1 MYFLSEYAARKPGSV
16 FWFAGLTSLILVL
29 LVLVATLAPGV
40 VPLLQPLTIDTDPE
54 NMLDPDEPV
63 RVFHNTMK
71 KEFGLYDMV
80 VVGVVNTSHPDG
92 VFNVQTL
99 RNVHEL
105 TGYAKTLSWEKD
117 GERNG
122 VIGVDLIAPSTVD
135 NIEQAG
141 PGTVRFEW
149 LMAEPPESAEGARKV
164 AAKARRIPFL
174 DDTMVSRDGKALAL
188 YFPISRK
195 DISYKVASS
204 LRQKISS
211 FNAQEEYHI
220 TGLPIAQDQFG
231 IEMFKQMA
239 ISAPL
244 AMALIFALMWLFFR
258 NIRFIISP
266 MIVAMLAVI
275 DTMGLLVVSGNTI
288 HIMSSMI
295 PIFIMPIA
303 VLDAVHIL
311 SEFFD
316 RYPNYRDRGA
326 TLSAVMT
333 DLHKPMLYTSLT
345 TGVGFGS
352 LALTPIPPVQV
363 FGLFVGAGV
372 LLAWFLT
379 VTLVPAYIMLMPT
392 KALEGFGKKDAREEE
407 GRSPLDTAL
416 SWTGRVSFGRSRTI
430 LLGVLVT
437 GLIAVFGITRIQIN
451 DNPVKWFTPNH
462 EIRVADRALNER
474 FGGTYMAYLT
484 LSAARSGEMS
494 GNGLTELDR
503 KLAALAEPVRSRLR
517 ELLSSES
524 AQNAP
529 DMAALLDILNSR
541 AREAQDAAIA
551 DEEWDAWDEALLAL
565 ERIEQEDEIFKDPEV
580 LRYIENLQTDLGQ
593 TGLVGKSNSLPDI
606 VKTVYRELLMGED
619 EAFRIPDTPAAV
631 AQTLITF
638 QSSHRPQDLWHFVTP
653 DYRRTNLWLQLKSGD
668 NVDMKAVTMAVDR
681 FISENPPPVP
691 LDHEWFGLT
700 YINVVWQEKMVSG
713 MLRAFLGSFL
723 VVLAM
728 MAFLFRSFWWGL
740 LSMVPLT
747 FTIVAIYGLIGL
759 IGKDY
764 DMPVAILSSLSLG
777 LAVDYAIHFL
787 ARSRA
792 LRAEHETWKDTLTT
806 VFGEPARCI
815 ARNVIVIG
823 AGFLPLLAAP
833 LLPYRTVGVF
843 ISAILLLAGIASLFI
858 LPALLTIFEKKLF
871 PLTQNSDPD
880 SDHNFKK
887 ASETEGATT

>member
-1 MYFLSEYAARKPGSV
+1 MYFLSEYAARKPGPV
-16 FWFAGLTSLILVL
+16 FWFAGLISLILVL
-29 LVLVATLAPGV
+29 LVLVATLAPNT
-40 VPLLQPLTIDTDPE
+40 VPILRPLTIDTDPE
-54 NMLDPDEPV
+54 NMLDPSEPV

-71 KEFGLYDMV
+71 KEFGLHDMV
-80 VVGVVNTSHPDG
+80 VVGVVNASHPDG

-105 TGYAKTLSWEKD
+105 AGFAKTLYWEKD
-117 GERNG
+117 GEQHG

-149 LMAEPPESAEGARKV
+149 LMPEPPGSAEEAREV
-164 AAKARRIPFL
+164 GEKARRIPFL

-188 YFPISRK
+188 YIPISRK
-195 DISYKVASS
+195 NISYKVASS

-211 FNAQEEYHI
+211 LDAEEEYHI

-316 RYPNYRDRGA
+316 RYPHYRDRGA
-326 TLSAVMT
+326 ALSAVMT
-333 DLHKPMLYTSLT
+333 DLHKPMLFTSLT
-345 TGVGFGS
+345 TAVGFGS
-352 LALTPIPPVQV
+352 LALTPIPPVQI

-372 LLAWFLT
+372 LLAWLLT
-379 VTLVPAYIMLMPT
+379 VTLVPAYIMLMPN
-392 KALEGFGKKDAREEE
+392 KAFEGFGKKGEHEE
-407 GRSPLDTAL
+407 GHRSPLDAAL
-416 SWTGRVSFGRSRTI
+416 SWTGRVSFGRSRTV
-430 LLGVLVT
+430 LLGVLVI
-437 GLIAVFGITRIQIN
+437 GIVAVYGITRIQIN

-484 LSAARSGEMS
+484 LSAATRGEIS
-494 GNGLTELDR
+494 GNGSAILDQR
-503 KLAALAEPVRSRLR
+503 LATLPEPARSRLL
-517 ELLSSES
+517 EFLSSEP
-524 AQNAP
+524 ARNAP
-529 DMAALLDILNSR
+529 DRAALLDILSSQ
-541 AREAQDAAIA
+541 AQEAQDAAMA

-565 ERIEQEDEIFKDPEV
+565 EGIMQEDETFKNPEV
-580 LRYIENLQTDLGQ
+580 LRYIENLQAYLGQ

-631 AQTLITF
+631 AQTLLTF

-653 DYRRTNLWLQLKSGD
+653 DYRRTSLWLQLKSGD
-668 NVDMKAVTMAVDR
+668 NVDMKAVTTAVDQ
-681 FISENPPPVP
+681 FVSDNPPPVP

-700 YINVVWQEKMVSG
+700 YINVVWQEKMVFG

-723 VVLAM
+723 VVLTM

-747 FTIVAIYGLIGL
+747 FTIAAIYGLIG
-759 IGKDY
+759 IVGKDY

-777 LAVDYAIHFL
+777 LAIDYAIHFL

-792 LRAEHETWKDTLTT
+792 LREEHETWKDTVTA

-858 LPALLTIFEKKLF
+858 LPALLTVFEKQLF
-871 PLTQNSDPD
+871 KEIGILE
-880 SDHNFKK
+880 K
-887 ASETEGATT
+887 EGEVA

>member
-1 MYFLSEYAARKPGSV
+1 MEFLSNYASRKPGPV
-16 FWFAGLTSLILVL
+16 FWIAGLTSLILVL
-29 LVLVATLAPGV
+29 LVLVATLAPGF

-54 NMLDPDEPV
+54 NMLEAEEPV

-99 RNVHEL
+99 KNVHEL
-105 TGYAKTLSWEKD
+105 ANFAKTLSWEKD
-117 GERNG
+117 GEQHG

-149 LMAEPPESAEGARKV
+149 LMSEPPDSDEAAREV
-164 AAKARRIPFL
+164 GEKARRIPFL
-174 DDTMVSRDGKALAL
+174 DDTMVSKDGKALAL
-188 YFPISRK
+188 YLPISRK

-204 LRQKISS
+204 LKEKIRS
-211 FNAQEEYHI
+211 FDAEEEYHI

-231 IEMFKQMA
+231 VEMFKQMA

-244 AMALIFALMWLFFR
+244 AMTLIFALMWLFFR
-258 NIRFIISP
+258 NVRFIISP
-266 MIVAMLAVI
+266 MIVALLAVI
-275 DTMGLLVVSGNTI
+275 DTMGLLVLSGNTI

-316 RYPNYRDRGA
+316 RYPQYRDRGA
-326 TLSAVMT
+326 ALSAVMA
-333 DLHKPMLYTSLT
+333 DLHKPMLFTSLT
-345 TGVGFGS
+345 TSVGFGS
-352 LALTPIPPVQV
+352 LALTPIPPVQI
-363 FGLFVGAGV
+363 FGLFIGAGV
-372 LLAWFLT
+372 LLAWLLT
-379 VTLVPAYIMLMPT
+379 VTLVPAYIMLMPE
-392 KALEGFGKKDAREEE
+392 KALEGFGKADENEEE
-407 GRSPLDTAL
+407 RRSPLEAVL
-416 SWTGRVSFGRSRTI
+416 SWTGRVSFGKARAV
-430 LLGVLVT
+430 LLGVLIV
-437 GLIAVFGITRIQIN
+437 GVIAVYGITRIQIN
-451 DNPVKWFTPNH
+451 DNPVKWFTPGH

-484 LSAARSGEMS
+484 LSAGKTEDLS
-494 GNGLTELDR
+494 GNGAGELVEG
-503 KLAALAEPVRSRLR
+503 LSLLPEPAGSRLL
-517 ELLSSES
+517 ELLSSEP
-524 AQNAP
+524 ARNAP
-529 DMAALLDILNSR
+529 DRAALLDILSSR
-541 AREAQDAAIA
+541 AQEGQDAAVT

-565 ERIEQEDEIFKDPEV
+565 ERIKQENEIFKDPEV
-580 LRYIENLQTDLGQ
+580 LRYIESLQAYLGQ

-606 VKTVYRELLMGED
+606 VKTVYRELLMGD
-619 EAFRIPDTPAAV
+619 DQAFRIPDTPAAV

-638 QSSHRPQDLWHFVTP
+638 QNSHRPQDLWHFVTP
-653 DYRRTNLWLQLKSGD
+653 DFQMANLWLQLKSGD
-668 NVDMKAVTMAVDR
+668 NVDMKAVTAAVDR
-681 FISENPPPVP
+681 FVSENPPPVP
-691 LDHEWFGLT
+691 LQHKWFGLT
-700 YINVVWQEKMVSG
+700 YINVVWQQKMVSG

-747 FTIVAIYGLIGL
+747 FTIAAIYGLIGL

-764 DMPVAILSSLSLG
+764 DMPVAVLSSLSLG

-792 LRAEHETWKDTLTT
+792 LREEHETWEDTIKA

-858 LPALLTIFEKKLF
+858 LPALLTLLEGQMFKTTNTLEK
-871 PLTQNSDPD
+871 
-880 SDHNFKK
+880 
-887 ASETEGATT
+887 EGEAT

>member
-1 MYFLSEYAARKPGSV
+1 MYFLSEYAARKPGPV
-16 FWFAGLTSLILVL
+16 FWFAGLSSVFLIL
-29 LVLVATLAPGV
+29 LVLVATLAPGL
-40 VPLLQPLTIDTDPE
+40 VPLLRPLTIDTDPE
-54 NMLDPDEPV
+54 NMLDPGEPV

-71 KEFGLYDMV
+71 KEFGLYDMI

-105 TGYAKTLSWEKD
+105 TSFAKTLSWERD
-117 GERNG
+117 GERHG
-122 VIGVDLIAPSTVD
+122 VIGVDIIAPSTVD

-149 LMAEPPESAEGARKV
+149 LMPEPPGSAEEAREV
-164 AAKARRIPFL
+164 AEKARRIPFL

-188 YFPISRK
+188 YLPISRK

-211 FNAQEEYHI
+211 FDAEEEYYI

-275 DTMGLLVVSGNTI
+275 DTMGLLVISGNTI

-316 RYPNYRDRGA
+316 RYPHYRDRGA
-326 TLSAVMT
+326 ALNAVMT
-333 DLHKPMLYTSLT
+333 DLHKPMLFTSLT
-345 TGVGFGS
+345 TAVGFGS
-352 LALTPIPPVQV
+352 LALTPIPPIQI

-372 LLAWFLT
+372 LLAWLLT
-379 VTLVPAYIMLMPT
+379 VTLVPAYIMLMPEKT
-392 KALEGFGKKDAREEE
+392 LEGFGKTDEKGGKR
-407 GRSPLDTAL
+407 RSPLDAAL
-416 SWTGRVSFGRSRTI
+416 SWTGRVSFRRFRAV

-437 GLIAVFGITRIQIN
+437 GIIAVYGITRIQIN
-451 DNPVKWFTPNH
+451 DNPVKWFTPDH

-484 LSAARSGEMS
+484 LSAARSGGMS
-494 GNGLTELDR
+494 GNGLASLDR
-503 KLAALAEPVRSRLR
+503 KLAALPEPARSRLL
-517 ELLSSES
+517 ELLSSEP
-524 AQNAP
+524 ARNAP
-529 DMAALLDILNSR
+529 DRAALLYILSSR
-541 AREAQDAAIA
+541 AQEAQDATVT
-551 DEEWDAWDEALLAL
+551 DEEWDAWDDALLAL

-580 LRYIENLQTDLGQ
+580 LRYIESLQAYLRQ
-593 TGLVGKSNSLPDI
+593 TGLVGKSNSLSDI
-606 VKTVYRELLMGED
+606 VKTVYRELLMGD
-619 EAFRIPDTPAAV
+619 DKAFRIPDTPAAV

-668 NVDMKAVTMAVDR
+668 NVDMKSVTAAVDR
-681 FISENPPPVP
+681 FINDNPPPVP
-691 LDHEWFGLT
+691 LEHEWFGLT
-700 YINVVWQEKMVSG
+700 YINVVWQQKMVTG

-747 FTIVAIYGLIGL
+747 FTIAAIYGFIG
-759 IGKDY
+759 IVGKDY

-777 LAVDYAIHFL
+777 LAIDYAIHFL

-792 LRAEHETWKDTLTT
+792 LREKHGTWEETVTA

-858 LPALLTIFEKKLF
+858 LPALLTVFEKQLF
-871 PLTQNSDPD
+871 TVTKTPE
-880 SDHNFKK
+880 K
-887 ASETEGATT
+887 AGEAT

>member
-1 MYFLSEYAARKPGSV
+1 MYFLSEYAARKPGPV
-16 FWFAGLTSLILVL
+16 FWLAGLTSLALVI
-29 LVLVATLAPGV
+29 LVLVATLAPGT
-40 VPLLQPLTIDTDPE
+40 VPFLRPLTIDTDPE
-54 NMLDPDEPV
+54 NMLDSSEPV

-105 TGYAKTLSWEKD
+105 AGFAKTLSWERD
-117 GERNG
+117 GERHG

-149 LMAEPPESAEGARKV
+149 LMADPPESAEEAREV

-174 DDTMVSRDGKALAL
+174 DDTMVSKDGKALAL
-188 YFPISRK
+188 YLPISRK

-204 LRQKISS
+204 LRQKIAA
-211 FNAQEEYHI
+211 FDAEEEYHI

-275 DTMGLLVVSGNTI
+275 NTMGLLVVSGNTI

-316 RYPNYRDRGA
+316 RYPHYQDRGA
-326 TLSAVMT
+326 ALKAVMA
-333 DLHKPMLYTSLT
+333 DLHKPMLFTSLT

-352 LALTPIPPVQV
+352 LALTPIPPVQI

-372 LLAWFLT
+372 LLAWLLT
-379 VTLVPAYIMLMPT
+379 VTLVPAYIMLMPD
-392 KALEGFGKKDAREEE
+392 KALEGFGKKDENEEKR
-407 GRSPLDTAL
+407 RSPLDAAL
-416 SWTGRVSFGRSRTI
+416 SWTGRVSFGKARTV
-430 LLGVLVT
+430 LLGVLVA
-437 GLIAVFGITRIQIN
+437 GIIAVYGITRIQIN

-484 LSAARSGEMS
+484 LSAARSREIS
-494 GNGLTELDR
+494 GNGLAMLEQ
-503 KLAALAEPVRSRLR
+503 KLATLTEPARSRLL
-517 ELLSSES
+517 ELLFSE
-524 AQNAP
+524 AARNAP
-529 DMAALLDILNSR
+529 DQAVLLDFLSSR
-541 AREAQDAAIA
+541 AQEAQDAAIA
-551 DEEWDAWDEALLAL
+551 DEEWDAWDEALLTL
-565 ERIEQEDEIFKDPEV
+565 EGIAQEGEIFKNPEV
-580 LRYIENLQTDLGQ
+580 LRYIESLQTYLGQ

-653 DYRRTNLWLQLKSGD
+653 DYRRTSLWLQLKSGD
-668 NVDMKAVTMAVDR
+668 NVDMKAVTAAVDR
-681 FISENPPPVP
+681 FVSENPPPVP

-700 YINVVWQEKMVSG
+700 YINVVWQQKMVTG

-747 FTIVAIYGLIGL
+747 FTIAAIYGLIGFV
-759 IGKDY
+759 GKDY

-777 LAVDYAIHFL
+777 LAIDYAIHFL

-792 LRAEHETWKDTLTT
+792 MREEYETWKDTVKA

-823 AGFLPLLAAP
+823 VGFLPLLAAP

-858 LPALLTIFEKKLF
+858 LPALLTIFENQLF
-871 PLTQNSDPD
+871 PAVEIPENGG
-880 SDHNFKK
+880 K
-887 ASETEGATT
+887 AT

>member
-1 MYFLSEYAARKPGSV
+1 MLE
-16 FWFAGLTSLILVL
+16 
-29 LVLVATLAPGV
+29 
-40 VPLLQPLTIDTDPE
+40 PE
-54 NMLDPDEPV
+54 EPV

-80 VVGVVNTSHPDG
+80 VVGVVNTNHPDG

-99 RNVHEL
+99 RHVYEL
-105 TGYAKTLSWEKD
+105 ASFAKTLSWEKD
-117 GERNG
+117 GEQHG

-149 LMAEPPESAEGARKV
+149 LMSEPPDSAESARSVGE
-164 AAKARRIPFL
+164 KARRIPFL
-174 DDTMVSRDGKALAL
+174 DDTMVSKDGKALAL
-188 YFPISRK
+188 YLPISRK

-204 LRQKISS
+204 LKEKIRSID
-211 FNAQEEYHI
+211 AEEEYHI

-231 IEMFKQMA
+231 VEMFKQMA

-258 NIRFIISP
+258 NVRFIISP

-275 DTMGLLVVSGNTI
+275 DTMGLLVISGNTI

-316 RYPNYRDRGA
+316 RYPHYRDRGA
-326 TLSAVMT
+326 TLTAVMA
-333 DLHKPMLYTSLT
+333 DLHKPMLFTSLT
-345 TGVGFGS
+345 TSVGFGS
-352 LALTPIPPVQV
+352 LALTPIPPVQI
-363 FGLFVGAGV
+363 FGLFIGAGV
-372 LLAWFLT
+372 LLAWLLT
-379 VTLVPAYIMLMPT
+379 VTLVPAYIMLMPD
-392 KALEGFGKKDAREEE
+392 KALEGFGKPGEEDDE
-407 GRSPLDTAL
+407 HRSPMDLLL
-416 SWTGRVSFGRSRTI
+416 SWTGNISFTRARAV
-430 LLGVLVT
+430 LLTVLVAA
-437 GLIAVFGITRIQIN
+437 GLASYGISRIQIN
-451 DNPVKWFTPNH
+451 DNPVKWFKSSH

-484 LSAARSGEMS
+484 LSAGKDEETP
-494 GNGLTELDR
+494 GNGA
-503 KLAALAEPVRSRLR
+503 AALSERLVLLPEPAGSRLA
-517 ELLSSES
+517 EFLSSEP
-524 AQNAP
+524 ARNAP
-529 DMAALLDILNSR
+529 DRAALLDILSSG
-541 AREAQDAAIA
+541 AQEAQDAAVT
-551 DEEWDAWDEALLAL
+551 DEEWDAWDDALLAL
-565 ERIEQEDEIFKDPEV
+565 ESISQESEVFKDPAV
-580 LRYIENLQTDLGQ
+580 LRYIENLQGHLERI
-593 TGLVGKSNSLPDI
+593 GLVGKSNSLPDI
-606 VKTVYRELLMGED
+606 VKTVYRELLMGD
-619 EAFRIPDTPAAV
+619 DQAFRIPDTPAAV

-638 QSSHRPQDLWHFVTP
+638 QNSHRPQDLWHFVTP
-653 DYRRTNLWLQLKSGD
+653 DFSRTNLWLQLKSGD
-668 NVDMKAVTMAVDR
+668 NVDMKAVTAAVDQ
-681 FISENPPPVP
+681 FFSENPPPVS
-691 LDHEWFGLT
+691 LEHDWFGLT
-700 YINVVWQEKMVSG
+700 YINVVWQQKMVSG

-747 FTIVAIYGLIGL
+747 FTITAIYGLIGL

-764 DMPVAILSSLSLG
+764 DMPVAVLSSLSLG
-777 LAVDYAIHFL
+777 LAIDYAIHFL
-787 ARSRA
+787 VRSRD
-792 LRAEHETWKDTLTT
+792 LREKHNSWRETVAA

-833 LLPYRTVGVF
+833 LMPYKTVGVF

-858 LPALLTIFEKKLF
+858 LPALITVFENKLF
-871 PLTQNSDPD
+871 PVPGTP
-880 SDHNFKK
+880 
-887 ASETEGATT
+887 EEEGEVT

>member
-1 MYFLSEYAARKPGSV
+1 MYFLSEYAARKPRPV
-16 FWFAGLTSLILVL
+16 FWFAGLISFILIL
-29 LVLVATLAPGV
+29 LVLVATLAPNA
-40 VPLLQPLTIDTDPE
+40 VPVLRPLTIDTDPE
-54 NMLDPDEPV
+54 NMLDPGEPV

-71 KEFGLYDMV
+71 KEFGLHDMV

-92 VFNVQTL
+92 AFNVQTL
-99 RNVHEL
+99 SNVYEL
-105 TGYAKTLSWEKD
+105 AGFAKTLSWEKD
-117 GERNG
+117 GEQHG

-149 LMAEPPESAEGARKV
+149 LMPEPPGSAKEAREV
-164 AAKARRIPFL
+164 GEKARRIPFL

-188 YFPISRK
+188 YLPISRK

-204 LRQKISS
+204 LREKIAS
-211 FNAQEEYHI
+211 FDAQEEYHI

-258 NIRFIISP
+258 NIRFIVSP

-275 DTMGLLVVSGNTI
+275 DTMGLLILSGNTI

-316 RYPNYRDRGA
+316 RYPHHQDRAA
-326 TLSAVMT
+326 TLKTVMT

-345 TGVGFGS
+345 TSVGFGS
-352 LALTPIPPVQV
+352 LALTPIPPVQI
-363 FGLFVGAGV
+363 FGLFIGAGV
-372 LLAWFLT
+372 LLAWLLT
-379 VTLVPAYIMLMPT
+379 VTLVPAYIMLMPK
-392 KALEGFGKKDAREEE
+392 KALDGFGKTNENEGK

-416 SWTGRVSFGRSRTI
+416 SWTGRVSYGKARTV
-430 LLGVLVT
+430 LVGVLVT
-437 GLIAVFGITRIQIN
+437 GILAIYGITRIQIN

-484 LSAARSGEMS
+484 LSAIESD
-494 GNGLTELDR
+494 TEDNPVASLEQ
-503 KLAALAEPVRSRLR
+503 KLAALPEPVRSQLLQ
-517 ELLSSES
+517 LLSSEI
-524 AQNAP
+524 ARDAP
-529 DMAALLDILNSR
+529 DKTALLDILTTR
-541 AREAQDAAIA
+541 AQKAQDETLV

-565 ERIEQEDEIFKDPEV
+565 EKIAQEDEVFKNPEV
-580 LRYIENLQTDLGQ
+580 LRYIESLQAYLGQ
-593 TGLVGKSNSLPDI
+593 TGFVGKSNTLPDI
-606 VKTVYRELLMGED
+606 VKTVHRELFMGD
-619 EAFRIPDTPAAV
+619 DKAFRIPDTPAAI
-631 AQTLITF
+631 AQTLLTF
-638 QSSHRPQDLWHFVTP
+638 QNSHRPQDLWHFVTP
-653 DYRRTNLWLQLKSGD
+653 DFRRTNLWLQLKSGD
-668 NVDMKAVTMAVDR
+668 NVDMKTVIAAVDR
-681 FISENPPPVP
+681 FVSENPPPFP

-700 YINVVWQEKMVSG
+700 YINVVWQQKMVSG

-728 MAFLFRSFWWGL
+728 MAFLFRSFRWGL

-747 FTIVAIYGLIGL
+747 FTIAAIYGLIG
-759 IGKDY
+759 IVGKDY
-764 DMPVAILSSLSLG
+764 DMPVAVLSSLSLG
-777 LAVDYAIHFL
+777 LAIDYAIHFL

-792 LRAEHETWKDTLTT
+792 LRKEHESWKDAVTA
-806 VFGEPARCI
+806 VFGEPARSI
-815 ARNVIVIG
+815 TRNVIVIG
-823 AGFLPLLAAP
+823 VGFLPLLAAP

-858 LPALLTIFEKKLF
+858 LPALLTVFEKQLFPNFEKKG
-871 PLTQNSDPD
+871 
-880 SDHNFKK
+880 
-887 ASETEGATT
+887 ETT